1 MRKLNRGHYLQLALL
16 RGWADFRA
24 EASRTWLG
32 VLWWIADPLLNMVVL
47 YIVFGVFFQ
56 RRTPNFVPFLLI
68 GLVFWRYFNVTVMNM
83 GASILNNVGMI
94 RQVAL
99 PKLLFPM
106 ITLVTCTLEFFFT
119 LLLLAAILILYRIPL
134 SPVILWWPLVFG
146 VQVLV
151 VLGCGLTLAAFTPFV
166 PDLNKMVNQL
176 MRILFYM
183 SGIFYDV
190 RNLPE
195 RARELLV
202 LNPMVVLIDAHRA
215 CLMDQRI
222 PEWQSLTWIALASL
236 AGILFGWV
244 CIRQFNP
251 LYAKRIAR

>member
-1 MRKLNRGHYLQLALL
+1 MRKISRGHFFQLVLL

-32 VLWWIADPLLNMVVL
+32 VLWWVADPLLNMVVL

-68 GLVFWRYFNVTVMNM
+68 GLVFWRFFNVTVMNM
-83 GASILNNVGMI
+83 GTSILNNVGMI

-99 PKLLFPM
+99 PKILFPM

-119 LLLLAAILILYRIPL
+119 LLLLVVVLVVFQVPF
-134 SPVILWWPLVFG
+134 SMTMLWWPMVFG
-146 VQVLV
+146 VQ

-190 RNLPE
+190 RDLPE
-195 RARELLV
+195 KARQLLV

-215 CLMDQRI
+215 CLMDQRV
-222 PEWQSLTWIALASL
+222 PDWQSLALIAMVSL
-236 AGILFGWV
+236 MGILFGWT
-244 CIRQFNP
+244 CIRRFNP

>member
-1 MRKLNRGHYLQLALL
+1 MRKLSRVHYLQLALL

-32 VLWWIADPLLNMVVL
+32 VVWWIADPLLNMVVL
-47 YIVFGVFFQ
+47 YIVFGIFFQ

-83 GASILNNVGMI
+83 GNSILNNVGMI

-99 PKLLFPM
+99 PKLLFPL
-106 ITLVTCTLEFFFT
+106 ITVVTCTLEFLFT
-119 LLLLAAILILYRIPL
+119 LLLLGAVLALYRVPL
-134 SPVILWWPLVFG
+134 SPAMLAWPLVFG
-146 VQVLV
+146 VQALL

-166 PDLNKMVNQL
+166 PDLSKMVNQA

-183 SGIFYDV
+183 SGIFYV
-190 RNLPE
+190 QHLPE
-195 RARELLV
+195 KARQLLV
-202 LNPMVVLIDAHRA
+202 FNPMVVLIDAHRA
-215 CLMDQRI
+215 CLMRQEVPD
-222 PEWQSLTWIALASL
+222 WQSLAIIAAVS
-236 AGILFGWV
+236 AIGIVFGQA
-244 CIRQFNP
+244 CIRRFNP

>member
-1 MRKLNRGHYLQLALL
+1 MRTLNRGHYIQLALL

-32 VLWWIADPLLNMVVL
+32 VLWWIADPLLNMLVL
-47 YIVFGVFFQ
+47 YIVFGIFFQ

-83 GASILNNVGMI
+83 GASILNNVAMI

-99 PKLLFPM
+99 PKILFPM
-106 ITLVTCTLEFFFT
+106 ITVVTCTLEFLFT
-119 LLLLAAILILYRIPL
+119 LLLLVAVLALYRIPL
-134 SPVILWWPLVFG
+134 SAAMLWWPVVFG
-146 VQVLV
+146 VQLLLV
-151 VLGCGLTLAAFTPFV
+151 MGCGLTLAAFTPFV

-183 SGIFYDV
+183 SGIFYDI
-190 RNLPE
+190 RDLPE
-195 RARELLV
+195 MARQLLV

-215 CLMDQRI
+215 CLMEQRA
-222 PEWQSLTWIALASL
+222 PHWNQLAVIAVVSL
-236 AGILFGWV
+236 AGILFGRV
-244 CIRQFNP
+244 CIRYFNP